1 MVLLS
6 LAKQSSSALAI
17 TNGVRAA
24 VDNNAAQHRR
34 DRDPDEGGVKENR
47 TSRLQIDS
55 AVFQF
60 PHSAM
65 ARPVKLSPEI
75 QNEGKENTSTL
86 TF

>member
-1 MVLLS
+1 MPPDCCCCGFAFTCKAELVP
-6 LAKQSSSALAI
+6 ALAI
-17 TNGVRAA
+17 ISGVQAA
-24 VDNNAAQHRR
+24 VDNNAAQHRSG
-34 DRDPDEGGVKENR
+34 RDPDEGGVKENR

-75 QNEGKENTSTL
+75 
-86 TF
+86 